1 MTATQH
7 YQGQQGQ
14 NRMRYDVFG
23 MCNALFDIQAEVKDE
38 TLQDLGLTKGTM
50 SLIGEDDQKQIVPRI
65 YTHIV
70 NTEAGGSGA
79 NTTIGVALL
88 GGRACYTSRVG
99 SDEHGTIY
107 RDGLAAQGVK
117 PNLGMVDGTTGISLI
132 LVTPDA
138 QRTMCTF
145 LGLSR
150 ELTRDDVNVDDL
162 RNSKYLYVTGY
173 LWDTD
178 NQKEAV
184 LFAMQEANKAGV
196 KVALSLSDPFCV
208 HRHKDDFLRL
218 LKDHVDVIFANAQE
232 AQALTDTDSPYDA
245 VKILAQYADIV
256 ATTMDEK
263 GSLLKQG
270 DSEYEIPVYPVQAVD
285 TTGAGDMYAAGLLYG
300 LSQGLPLD
308 VSGRIASYAAAQVVA
323 KLGPRL
329 ETIDQTKIEQLKNGK
344 SQ

>member
-1 MTATQH
+1 
-7 YQGQQGQ
+7 
-14 NRMRYDVFG
+14 MRYDVFG

-38 TLQDLGLTKGTM
+38 TLRDLGLTKGTM
-50 SLIGEDDQKQIVPRI
+50 SLIGSDEQKQIVPRI

-79 NTTIGVALL
+79 NTMIGVALL

-99 SDEHGTIY
+99 NDEHGTIY
-107 RDGLAAQGVK
+107 RDGLAAQGVQ
-117 PNLGMVDGTTGISLI
+117 PNLGIASGTTGISLI

-138 QRTMCTF
+138 ERTMCTF

-150 ELTRDDVNVDDL
+150 DLTRDDVNVEDL

-184 LFAMQEANKAGV
+184 LFAMQSANKAGV

-218 LKDHVDVIFANAQE
+218 LKDHVDIIFANAQE
-232 AQALTDTDSPYDA
+232 AQALTDTDDPYSA
-245 VKILAQYADIV
+245 AKVLAQYADIV
-256 ATTMDEK
+256 AITMDEK
-263 GSLLKQG
+263 GSLLRQS

-308 VSGRIASYAAAQVVA
+308 VSGRIASYVAAQVVA

-329 ETIDQTKIEQLKNGK
+329 ETIDLPKIEQIKNGGT
-344 SQ
+344 Q

>member
-1 MTATQH
+1 
-7 YQGQQGQ
+7 
-14 NRMRYDVFG
+14 MRYDVFG
-23 MCNALFDIQAEVKDE
+23 MCNALFDIQAEVKEE
-38 TLQDLGLTKGTM
+38 TLQELGLTKGTM
-50 SLIGEDDQKQIVPRI
+50 SLLDESEQKQIVPRI

-79 NTTIGVALL
+79 NTMIGIALL
-88 GGRACYTSRVG
+88 GGKTCYTSRVG
-99 SDEHGTIY
+99 NDEHGTIY
-107 RDGLAAQGVK
+107 RDGLAAQGVQ

-138 QRTMCTF
+138 ERTMCTF

-150 ELTRDDVNVDDL
+150 ELTRDDVNVQHL
-162 RNSKYLYVTGY
+162 QNSKYLYITGY

-208 HRHKDDFLRL
+208 HRHKDDFLHL
-218 LKDHVDVIFANAQE
+218 LKEHVNIIFANAQE
-232 AQALTDTDSPYDA
+232 AQALTDTEDPRQA
-245 VKILAQYADIV
+245 IQMLAQYADIV
-256 ATTMDEK
+256 ALTMDDK

-300 LSQGLPLD
+300 LSQGLPLE
-308 VSGRIASYAAAQVVA
+308 VSGRIGSYCAAQVVA

-329 ETIDQTKIEQLKNGK
+329 ETIDQAKIEQLKSGEIL
-344 SQ
+344 

>member
-1 MTATQH
+1 
-7 YQGQQGQ
+7 
-14 NRMRYDVFG
+14 MRYDVFG

-50 SLIGEDDQKQIVPRI
+50 SLISSDEQKQIVPRI

-79 NTTIGVALL
+79 NTMIGVALL
-88 GGRACYTSRVG
+88 GGRTCYTSRVG
-99 SDEHGTIY
+99 NDEHGTIY
-107 RDGLAAQGVK
+107 RDGLAAQGVQ
-117 PNLGMVDGTTGISLI
+117 PNLGIASGTTGISLI

-138 QRTMCTF
+138 ERTMCTF

-150 ELTRDDVNVDDL
+150 DLTRDDVNVEDL

-184 LFAMQEANKAGV
+184 LFAMQSANKAGV

-245 VKILAQYADIV
+245 VKVLALYADIV
-256 ATTMDEK
+256 AITMDEK
-263 GSLLKQG
+263 G
-270 DSEYEIPVYPVQAVD
+270 
-285 TTGAGDMYAAGLLYG
+285 
-300 LSQGLPLD
+300 
-308 VSGRIASYAAAQVVA
+308 
-323 KLGPRL
+323 
-329 ETIDQTKIEQLKNGK
+329 
-344 SQ
+344 

>member
-1 MTATQH
+1 
-7 YQGQQGQ
+7 
-14 NRMRYDVFG
+14 MRYDVFG

-38 TLQDLGLTKGTM
+38 TLRDLGLSKGTM
-50 SLIGEDDQKQIVPRI
+50 SLISEDEQKQIVPSI

-79 NTTIGVALL
+79 NTTIGIALL

-107 RDGLAAQGVK
+107 RDGLAAQGVQ
-117 PNLGMVDGTTGISLI
+117 PNLSIANGTTGISLI

-138 QRTMCTF
+138 ERTMCTF

-150 ELTRDDVNVDDL
+150 ELTREDVNVEDL
-162 RNSKYLYVTGY
+162 RNSKYLYITGY

-184 LFAMQEANKAGV
+184 LYAMQEANLAGV

-232 AQALTDTDSPYDA
+232 AQALTDTNDSYEA

-256 ATTMDEK
+256 AITMDDK
-263 GSLLKQG
+263 GSLIKQG
-270 DSEYEIPVYPVQAVD
+270 DSEHKIPVYPVQAVD
-285 TTGAGDMYAAGLLYG
+285 TTGAGDMYAAGMLYG
-300 LSQGLPLD
+300 LSQGLPLS
-308 VSGRIASYAAAQVVA
+308 VSGEIASYAAAQVVA

-329 ETIDQTKIEQLKNGK
+329 ESIDQAKIEQIK
-344 SQ
+344 SGRMQ